1 MADRTYRRSGRDQ
14 YDRDRN
20 PNRQAEQF
28 DSAGQSWRDDE
39 RGFDQMG
46 EGSWRD
52 EGRQHETY
60 GQPYRRDRERGYARP
75 TDFGRDFNRDQA
87 AAYPTGRYGP
97 SLYER
102 ETPGFASFTSNDFG
116 GSDFSAPR
124 YTGSARY
131 AGSFGGYGAG
141 TRLAETH
148 GEWRDDSRA
157 RYRDPG
163 YRERNERG
171 WFERAGD
178 EVASWFGDENAARR
192 RERDYRGHGPAGYT
206 RSDERILEDVND
218 ALTEDWGV
226 DARKIQ
232 ATVSSGDVTLDGTV
246 PSRAQKRRA
255 EDCVEDLSGVKN
267 VQNNLRVEE
276 PSSWARN
283 TSADTETTGSI

>member
-14 YDRDRN
+14 YDRDRSS
-20 PNRQAEQF
+20 NRQAEQF
-28 DSAGQSWRDDE
+28 ESAGQSWRDEE
-39 RGFDQMG
+39 RGFNQMG
-46 EGSWRD
+46 EGSWRE
-52 EGRQHETY
+52 EGGQHETY
-60 GQPYRRDRERGYARP
+60 GRPYRRARERDYARP

-87 AAYPTGRYGP
+87 SAYPTGRYGP
-97 SLYER
+97 NFYER

-124 YTGSARY
+124 YTGSERY

-141 TRLAETH
+141 TRLAEAR
-148 GEWRDDSRA
+148 GEWH
-157 RYRDPG
+157 YRDPRD
-163 YRERNERG
+163 RERSERG

-178 EVASWFGDENAARR
+178 EVASWFGDEHAARR
-192 RERDYRGHGPAGYT
+192 RERDYSGHGPAGYT

-218 ALTEDWGV
+218 ALTDDWGV

-232 ATVSSGDVTLDGTV
+232 ATVSGGDVTLEGTV

-255 EDCVEDLSGVKN
+255 EDCVEDLSGVRN

-276 PSSWARN
+276 PSTWGRN
-283 TSADTETTGSI
+283 NSADAETTGSI